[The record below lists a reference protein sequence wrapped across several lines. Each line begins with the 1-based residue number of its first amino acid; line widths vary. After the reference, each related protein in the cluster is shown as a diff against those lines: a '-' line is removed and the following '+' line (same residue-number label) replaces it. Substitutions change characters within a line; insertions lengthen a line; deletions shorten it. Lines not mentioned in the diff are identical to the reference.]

1 MIYDEAYNKTFH
13 WKLESIQFNACLALS
28 RAIRGSSREKLY
40 HELGLESF
48 QRRCWYRKVCLFYKI
63 FKENKP
69 VYLFNLIPSKNSN
82 YNTRNTDK
90 ITPFHTKHNF
100 FKNSFFPSTVIEWNK
115 LDPNLRSAASVSLF
129 KKSLLKFIRPLPK
142 SVFNCHNYKGTKYL
156 TRLRLGLS
164 HLREHEFKH
173 SFQDTLNPFCSCGL
187 DVETNTYFFLYCPLF
202 TNQRRTLLSTV
213 NEIDSSFTNANDS
226 ILTHILLFGKASLDA
241 SENTLLLN
249 ATMNDIISTNRFE
262 ESLF

>member
-1 MIYDEAYNKTFH
+1 MIYDEAYNETFH

-90 ITPFHTKHNF
+90 ITTFHTKHNF
-100 FKNSFFPSTVIEWNK
+100 LKNSFFPSTVFEWNK
-115 LDPNLRSAASVSLF
+115 LDPNLRSAASLSVF
-129 KKSLLKFIRPLPK
+129 KKNLLKFIRPSPN
-142 SVFNCHNYKGTKYL
+142 SVFNCHNCKGIKYL

-164 HLREHEFKH
+164 YLREHKFKH
-173 SFQDTLNPFCSCGL
+173 SFQDTLNPCCSFGL
-187 DVETNTYFFLYCPLF
+187 NVETNTHFFLYFPLF
-202 TNQRRTLLSTV
+202 TNQRRTLLSPV
-213 NEIDSSFTNANDS
+213 NDIDSSLTNTKDS
-226 ILTHILLFGKASLDA
+226 ILTHILLFGKVSLDTSA
-241 SENTLLLN
+241 NTLLLN
-249 ATMNDIISTNRFE
+249 ATMNYIMSTNRFE

>member
-1 MIYDEAYNKTFH
+1 MNYAWNPSSVDVGTGNFTYF
-13 WKLESIQFNACLALS
+13 
-28 RAIRGSSREKLY
+28 IRFSKA
-40 HELGLESF
+40 
-48 QRRCWYRKVCLFYKI
+48 
-63 FKENKP
+63 
-69 VYLFNLIPSKNSN
+69 VYLFNLIPPKNSS
-82 YNTRNTDK
+82 YNTRNIDN

-100 FKNSFFPSTVIEWNK
+100 FKKKFFPSTVIEWNK
-115 LDPNLRSAASVSLF
+115 LDSNLRSAASVSFF
-129 KKSLLKFIRPLPK
+129 KKNLLKFIRPLPK
-142 SVFNCHNYKGTKYL
+142 SVFNCQNYKGTKYL
-156 TRLRLGLS
+156 TSLRLGLS

-187 DVETNTYFFLYCPLF
+187 DAETNTYFFLYCPLF
-202 TNQRRTLLSTV
+202 TNQRRTLLSIV

-241 SENTLLLN
+241 SENTLLFN

>member
-1 MIYDEAYNKTFH
+1 MIYDEAYNETFH
-13 WKLESIQFNACLALS
+13 WKLESIQYNACLALS

-90 ITPFHTKHNF
+90 ITPFHIKHNF
-100 FKNSFFPSTVIEWNK
+100 FKNSFFSYTVIEWN
-115 LDPNLRSAASVSLF
+115 NIRSAGASLSVF
-129 KKSLLKFIRPLPK
+129 KKNKFIRPSPN
-142 SVFNCHNYKGTKYL
+142 SVFNCHNCKGIKYL

-164 HLREHEFKH
+164 HLREHKFKH
-173 SFQDTLNPFCSCGL
+173 SFQDTFNPFCSCGL
-187 DVETNTYFFLYCPLF
+187 DIETNMHFFF
-202 TNQRRTLLSTV
+202 TAPCLLITLLSAV
-213 NEIDSSFTNANDS
+213 NE
-226 ILTHILLFGKASLDA
+226 
-241 SENTLLLN
+241 
-249 ATMNDIISTNRFE
+249 
-262 ESLF
+262 